1 MKWFNLT
8 GNILAF
14 KRKVPCSLPNAVDR
28 DFTWVIKHATTL
40 YAKKKKKSH
49 KGRKT
54 QKEKKKNSE
63 NF

>member
-40 YAKKKKKSH
+40 YAKKKKKKS
-49 KGRKT
+49 
-54 QKEKKKNSE
+54 
-63 NF
+63 